1 MLKPE
6 ILVNF
11 LKKQNIS
18 FFSGVPDSLLK
29 DFCAYVDDHFPP
41 NNHIIAANEGS
52 AIGLAIGHH
61 LSSGKVP
68 LVYLQNSGLGN
79 TVNPLISLASEEV
92 YSIPILLV
100 IGWRG
105 EPGIKDEPQH
115 KHQGRITP
123 ALLDVMDIPYVIIDS
138 SMDQNEVLTLI
149 GTQIKNCQIS
159 NKPVCILVR
168 KGTFEKYKKKIS
180 ESNNSQCE
188 LEREEAVQIAT
199 KICEPNAIIV
209 CTTGMLSRELF
220 EYRSNNQLGHGKD
233 FLCVGGMGH
242 ASQIATGIAIDQPNR
257 PVYCFDGDGA
267 ALMHMGSMAIT
278 GTKNLSNLI
287 HIVFNNGCHESV
299 GGQPTV
305 AQKFE
310 LSKVASSLGYE
321 LSATVSNEENLKKI
335 IRKAQLNKSSS
346 FIEILVRSGHRSDI
360 GRPTTT
366 PVQNKISLM
375 ETLSKDI

>member
-1 MLKPE
+1 MLNPE

-11 LKKQNIS
+11 LKKNNIN

-29 DFCAYVDDHFPP
+29 DFCAYVDDEFPSR
-41 NNHIIAANEGS
+41 NHIIAANEGS
-52 AIGLAIGHH
+52 AVGLAIGHH

-79 TVNPLISLASEEV
+79 TVNPLISLASQEV
-92 YSIPILLV
+92 YSIPILLL

-115 KHQGRITP
+115 IHQGRITP
-123 ALLDVMDIPYVIIDS
+123 SLLEVMDIPYTIIDS
-138 SMDQNEVLTLI
+138 NMDQLEVLNLI
-149 GTQIKNCQIS
+149 EKQILNCQKFK
-159 NKPVCILVR
+159 KPVCILVR
-168 KGTFEKYKKKIS
+168 KGTFETYKKKINKS
-180 ESNNSQCE
+180 DSFQFE

-199 KICEPNAIIV
+199 KVCEPNSVIV

-220 EYRSNNQLGHGKD
+220 EFRANHKLGHGKD

-242 ASQIATGIAIDQPNR
+242 ASQIATGIAIDQPDR

-278 GTKNLSNLI
+278 GTKNLPNLV
-287 HIVFNNGCHESV
+287 HLVFNNGCHESV

-305 AQKFE
+305 AQKFK
-310 LSKVASSLGYE
+310 LSNVASSLGYKFSE
-321 LSATVSNEENLKKI
+321 TVSDEESLKATI
-335 IRKAQLNKSSS
+335 VKAQLNNASS

-366 PVQNKISLM
+366 PIENKNALMKSLNLD
-375 ETLSKDI
+375 T

>member
-29 DFCAYVDDHFPP
+29 DFCAYVDDQFPP
-41 NNHIIAANEGS
+41 SNHIIAANEGA

-123 ALLDVMDIPYVIIDS
+123 ALLEVMEIPYVIIDS
-138 SMDQNEVLTLI
+138 SMDQIEVLNLI
-149 GTQIKNCQIS
+149 ETQIKNCQIS
-159 NKPVCILVR
+159 RKPFCILVR
-168 KGTFEKYKKKIS
+168 KGTFESYKKKIS
-180 ESNNSQCE
+180 ESKNSQFE
-188 LEREEAVQIAT
+188 LEREEAVQIT
-199 KICEPNAIIV
+199 TRICEPNAVIV

-220 EYRSNNQLGHGKD
+220 EFRADNKLGHGKD

-242 ASQIATGIAIDQPNR
+242 ASQIATGIAIDQPDR

-278 GTKNLSNLI
+278 GTRNLPNLI
-287 HIVFNNGCHESV
+287 HLVFNNGCHESV

-310 LSKVASSLGYE
+310 LSKVASSLGYDFAE
-321 LSATVSNEENLKKI
+321 TVSDEENLKKI
-335 IRKAQLNKSSS
+335 ILKAQLNKSSS

-366 PVQNKISLM
+366 PIQNKISLM
-375 ETLSKDI
+375 ETLNKNT

>member
-1 MLKPE
+1 MLKPQ
-6 ILVNF
+6 ILVDF
-11 LKKQNIS
+11 LKKNNIS

-29 DFCAYVDDHFPP
+29 DFCAYVDDEFPSR
-41 NNHIIAANEGS
+41 NHIIAANEGS
-52 AIGLAIGHH
+52 AVGLAIGHH

-92 YSIPILLV
+92 YSIPILLL

-115 KHQGRITP
+115 LHQGRITP
-123 ALLDVMDIPYVIIDS
+123 SLLEVMGIPYTIIDS
-138 SMDQNEVLTLI
+138 NMDQLEVLNLI
-149 GTQIKNCQIS
+149 EKQIINCQKFK
-159 NKPVCILVR
+159 KPVCILVR
-168 KGTFEKYKKKIS
+168 KGTFETYKKKINKS
-180 ESNNSQCE
+180 GNFQFE

-199 KICEPNAIIV
+199 KVCEPDSVIV

-220 EYRSNNQLGHGKD
+220 EFRANHKLGHGKD

-242 ASQIATGIAIDQPNR
+242 ASQIATGIAIDQPDR

-278 GTKNLSNLI
+278 GTKNLPNLI
-287 HIVFNNGCHESV
+287 HLVFNNGCHESV

-305 AQKFE
+305 AQKFK
-310 LSKVASSLGYE
+310 LSNVASSLGYKFSE
-321 LSATVSNEENLKKI
+321 TVSDEKSLKATI
-335 IRKAQLNKSSS
+335 IKAQLSNASS

-366 PVQNKISLM
+366 PIENKNALMKSLNH
-375 ETLSKDI
+375 ES

>member
-1 MLKPE
+1 MLKPRT
-6 ILVNF
+6 LVEF
-11 LKKQNIS
+11 LKKNNIS

-29 DFCAYVDDHFPP
+29 DFCAYVDDEFPSR
-41 NNHIIAANEGS
+41 NHIIAANEGS
-52 AIGLAIGHH
+52 AVGLAIGHH
-61 LSSGKVP
+61 LSSGQVP

-92 YSIPILLV
+92 YSIPILLL

-105 EPGIKDEPQH
+105 EPGVKDEPQH
-115 KHQGRITP
+115 VHQGRITP
-123 ALLDVMDIPYVIIDS
+123 SLLEVMDIPYTIIDS
-138 SMDQNEVLTLI
+138 NMDQLEVLNLI
-149 GTQIKNCQIS
+149 EKQIINCQKFK
-159 NKPVCILVR
+159 KPVCILVR
-168 KGTFEKYKKKIS
+168 KGTFETYEKKINKS
-180 ESNNSQCE
+180 GNFQFE

-199 KICEPNAIIV
+199 KVCEPDSVIV

-220 EYRSNNQLGHGKD
+220 EFRANHKLGHGKD

-242 ASQIATGIAIDQPNR
+242 ASQIATGIAIDQPDR

-278 GTKNLSNLI
+278 GTKNLPNLI
-287 HIVFNNGCHESV
+287 HLVFNNGCHESV

-305 AQKFE
+305 AQKFK
-310 LSKVASSLGYE
+310 LSNVASALGYKFSE
-321 LSATVSNEENLKKI
+321 TVSDEKSLKATI
-335 IRKAQLNKSSS
+335 FKAQLNNASS

-366 PVQNKISLM
+366 PIENKNALMKSLNNK
-375 ETLSKDI
+375 S

>member
-1 MLKPE
+1 MLEPK

-29 DFCAYVDDHFPP
+29 DFCAYVDDQFPP
-41 NNHIIAANEGS
+41 ENHIIAANEGS

-61 LSSGKVP
+61 LSSGKIP

-220 EYRSNNQLGHGKD
+220 EFRANNKLGHGKD

-242 ASQIATGIAIDQPNR
+242 ASQIATGIAIDQPDR

-278 GTKNLSNLI
+278 GTRNLSNLI
-287 HIVFNNGCHESV
+287 HLVFNNGCHESV

-305 AQKFE
+305 AQKFK
-310 LSKVASSLGYE
+310 LSQVASALGYKFSE
-321 LSATVSNEENLKKI
+321 TVRTKENLKKI
-335 IRKAQLNKSSS
+335 IIKSQLNKNSS
-346 FIEILVRSGHRSDI
+346 FIEILVRSGHRSNI

-366 PVQNKISLM
+366 PIQNKVALM
-375 ETLSKDI
+375 

>member
-11 LKKQNIS
+11 LTKQNIS

-29 DFCAYVDDHFPP
+29 DFCAYVDDHFPK
-41 NNHIIAANEGS
+41 NNHIIAANEG
-52 AIGLAIGHH
+52 AAVGLAIGHH

-138 SMDQNEVLTLI
+138 SMEQIKVLNLI
-149 GTQIKNCQIS
+149 ETQIKNCQIS
-159 NKPVCILVR
+159 RKPVCILVR
-168 KGTFEKYKKKIS
+168 KGTFETYKKKIRKL
-180 ESNNSQCE
+180 ENSQFE
-188 LEREEAVQIAT
+188 LEREEAVQIAS
-199 KICEPNAIIV
+199 KICEPNAVIV

-220 EYRSNNQLGHGKD
+220 EFRANNKLGHGKD

-242 ASQIATGIAIDQPNR
+242 ASQIATGIAIDQPDR

-278 GTKNLSNLI
+278 GTKNLPNLI

-305 AQKFE
+305 AQKFK
-310 LSKVASSLGYE
+310 LSKVASSLGYDFSE
-321 LSATVSNEENLKKI
+321 TVSDEENLKKI
-335 IRKAQLNKSSS
+335 IMKAQLNKSSS

-375 ETLSKDI
+375 ETLNKIT

>member
-11 LKKQNIS
+11 LTEQNIS

-29 DFCAYVDDHFPP
+29 DFCAYVDDQFPP
-41 NNHIIAANEGS
+41 NNHIIAANEG
-52 AIGLAIGHH
+52 AAVGLAIGHH

-138 SMDQNEVLTLI
+138 SMDEIEVLNLI
-149 GTQIKNCQIS
+149 ETQIKNCQIS
-159 NKPVCILVR
+159 RKPVCILVK
-168 KGTFEKYKKKIS
+168 KGTFETYKKKNRES
-180 ESNNSQCE
+180 ENSQFA
-188 LEREEAVQIAT
+188 LEREEAVQIT
-199 KICEPNAIIV
+199 TRICEPNAVIV

-220 EYRSNNQLGHGKD
+220 EFRANNKLGHGRD

-242 ASQIATGIAIDQPNR
+242 ASQIATGIAIDQPDR

-278 GTKNLSNLI
+278 GTKNLPNLI

-310 LSKVASSLGYE
+310 LSKVASDLGYDFSE
-321 LSATVSNEENLKKI
+321 TVRDEANLKKI
-335 IRKAQLNKSSS
+335 IMKAQLNKSSS

-375 ETLSKDI
+375 ETLKKDT

>member
-6 ILVNF
+6 TLVNF
-11 LKKQNIS
+11 LKKQDIS

-52 AIGLAIGHH
+52 AIGLAIGHY

-79 TVNPLISLASEEV
+79 TVNPLMSLASEDV

-138 SMDQNEVLTLI
+138 SMDQNEVLNLI
-149 GTQIKNCQIS
+149 GTQIKNCQVS

-168 KGTFEKYKKKIS
+168 KGTFEKYKKKIV
-180 ESNNSQCE
+180 ESNNSKYE
-188 LEREEAVQIAT
+188 LEREDAVQIVT
-199 KICEPNAIIV
+199 KICEPNAVIV

-220 EYRSNNQLGHGKD
+220 EFRANNKLGHGRD

-242 ASQIATGIAIDQPNR
+242 SSQIATGIAIDQPDR

-321 LSATVSNEENLKKI
+321 FSATVSNEENLKKI
-335 IRKAQLNKSSS
+335 IIKAQLNKSSS
-346 FIEILVRSGHRSDI
+346 FVEVLVRSGHRSDI

>member
-11 LKKQNIS
+11 LTKQNIS

-29 DFCAYVDDHFPP
+29 DFCAYVDDQFPP
-41 NNHIIAANEGS
+41 NNHIIAANEG
-52 AIGLAIGHH
+52 AAVGLAIGHH

-138 SMDQNEVLTLI
+138 SMEQIEVLNLI
-149 GTQIKNCQIS
+149 ETQIKNCQIS
-159 NKPVCILVR
+159 RKPVCILVR
-168 KGTFEKYKKKIS
+168 KGTFETYKKKIS
-180 ESNNSQCE
+180 ESEDSQFE
-188 LEREEAVQIAT
+188 LEREEAVQIT
-199 KICEPNAIIV
+199 SKICEPNAVIV

-220 EYRSNNQLGHGKD
+220 EFRANNKLGHGKD

-242 ASQIATGIAIDQPNR
+242 ASQIATGIAIDQPDR

-278 GTKNLSNLI
+278 GTKNLPNLI

-305 AQKFE
+305 AQKFK
-310 LSKVASSLGYE
+310 LSKVASALGYDFSE
-321 LSATVSNEENLKKI
+321 TVSDEENLKKI
-335 IRKAQLNKSSS
+335 IMKAQLNKSSS

-375 ETLSKDI
+375 ETLNKDT